1 MSEATYYQRNREV
14 MLNRANEYY
23 QNNREVLREKPR
35 KKYRVLS
42 EDKKNIK
49 RNYGRNWYQNMS
61 EIKEQRL
68 KEYQKIIAILKNQ
81 NNFFYLC
88 CIKIQKELIF
98 NNGHNNYNVSKYYF
112 QKDKKIH

>member
-1 MSEATYYQRNREV
+1 

-35 KKYRVLS
+35 NKYRVLS
-42 EDKKNIK
+42 EDKLLK

-68 KEYQKIIAILKNQ
+68 KEYQKIIAILKSQ
-81 NNFFYLC
+81 NNFFYLFFFC
-88 CIKIQKELIF
+88 
-98 NNGHNNYNVSKYYF
+98 VV
-112 QKDKKIH
+112 